1 MSINKKMFWQI
12 SINKKSSIKNLRN
25 NQVQVLTAKWLLSFW
40 LVWSQ
45 QNDYQLFNSF
55 KVSKQPSM
63 AQNKINVNKNVTI
76 IQCQILTQTLT
87 LIQCQFLPLSLNL
100 ILIKLLW
107 MWSSLSF
114 SFCICILLNKPVD
127 NFSSQF
133 S

>member
-45 QNDYQLFNSF
+45 QNHYQLFYSF

-63 AQNKINVNKNVTI
+63 AQNKINVNKNFTI
-76 IQCQILTQTLT
+76 IQCQILTQTLI